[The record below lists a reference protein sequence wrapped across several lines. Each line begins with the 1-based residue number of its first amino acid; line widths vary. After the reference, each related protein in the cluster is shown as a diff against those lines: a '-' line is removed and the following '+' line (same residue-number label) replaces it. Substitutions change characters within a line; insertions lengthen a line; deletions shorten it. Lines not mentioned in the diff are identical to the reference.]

1 MRILVLNHNLRERGT
16 YFRAREVALGFHRL
30 GHDVTFV
37 GTGHG
42 YYRARTVERRRRWH
56 HWESAN
62 WSLLR
67 EGGEGFSPLGMLQRL
82 GGLRRRRWDLVYTF
96 SHTPIDQGTARLLRR
111 PGTFWMTDWCDLW
124 NSRAG
129 GMHDT
134 RHWQKPLPDFV
145 QGARGAIMQLSYRF
159 EDLLESGAARD
170 ADAVSIIV
178 SPMRV
183 YTRKLGIP
191 DERVLELVSG
201 ADLGHI
207 TPLDRREC
215 RAALGLPEDRLIVG
229 YVANA
234 TPDNRQLEE
243 AMRRAWT
250 AFPNLLLLSVGPRW
264 YPPDG
269 FLAKAVQ
276 EGRMVDYDRRPFAE
290 IPRYLGASDFLVMPL
305 RDLPFNRCRWPNK
318 FGDYMASGRAT
329 ATCDVGD
336 MGEVIRRHGVGVA
349 GQPDE
354 GAGLGEAIVA
364 LARDAELRRTCG
376 ENARKA
382 AESELSWEG
391 QMGKLCAF
399 LKGRGVS
406 GIVG

>member
-305 RDLPFNRCRWPNK
+305 RDLPFKPLPVAEQVRRLH
-318 FGDYMASGRAT
+318 GLRA
-329 ATCDVGD
+329 
-336 MGEVIRRHGVGVA
+336 RHGDVRCGGHGRGDPPPRRGRGGAA
-349 GQPDE
+349 GRGRGPRRGDRRAGSRC
-354 GAGLGEAIVA
+354 GAAK
-364 LARDAELRRTCG
+364 DLRR
-376 ENARKA
+376 ERP
-382 AESELSWEG
+382 E
-391 QMGKLCAF
+391 
-399 LKGRGVS
+399 GRGV
-406 GIVG
+406 GTVLGGTDGEAVRVPEGKRG